1 MSYTFNIQI
10 TYEGGNWIVTSVEG
24 VDEGVP
30 FPIPVQNLPFD
41 VKELKKMEQIK
52 SVEIHMM
59 RLLDRDTPTN
69 RWCVVNQTKYWC
81 PG

>member
-10 TYEGGNWIVTSVEG
+10 TYEGGNWIVTSVESVDGG
-24 VDEGVP
+24 VSSHITAQD
-30 FPIPVQNLPFD
+30 LPFD
-41 VKELKKMEQIK
+41 VNELKKMEQFK

-69 RWCVVNQTKYWC
+69 RWCVVNATKYWC